1 MTISI
6 IHYSAQHTKMKTV
19 DVYDLLTDRERETI
33 TDLLM
38 EAYVRETN
46 ETPFLFEI
54 QTNIIVED

>member
-1 MTISI
+1 
-6 IHYSAQHTKMKTV
+6 MKTV

-33 TDLLM
+33 PDLLM

-54 QTNIIVED
+54 QTNIIVEDD

>member
-1 MTISI
+1 
-6 IHYSAQHTKMKTV
+6 MKTV

-54 QTNIIVED
+54 QTNIIVEDDQNELPSKYRSN